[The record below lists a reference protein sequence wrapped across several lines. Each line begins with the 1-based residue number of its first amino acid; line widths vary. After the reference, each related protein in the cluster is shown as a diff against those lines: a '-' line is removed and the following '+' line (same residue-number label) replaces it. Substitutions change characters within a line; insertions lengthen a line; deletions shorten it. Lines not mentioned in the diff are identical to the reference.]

1 MIFSGEL
8 ETRVWTAF
16 LTRNAARLTVDAE
29 PTNEP
34 DTLTLTV
41 KLNRHR
47 NLAVTLARDRPF
59 FIGYMYHR
67 PGGDHEYVAVGP
79 ELYAGWQDYPHYA
92 LALRNNAQLVWEIS
106 RPWPSLHAERDLH
119 DLTIGLA
126 ETAGQLTL
134 ALERGL
140 TPAPSS
146 VLA

>member
-47 NLAVTLARDRPF
+47 NLAVTLARDDRF
-59 FIGYMYHR
+59 LLGTCTIGQAATMNMLQL
-67 PGGDHEYVAVGP
+67 A
-79 ELYAGWQDYPHYA
+79 LTFAGWQDYPHYA